1 MASICKTNLHQ
12 KTHGCI
18 IALTLINIHNS
29 KNMPAKSAECVWVD
43 VAMTV
48 MGMGGWECVLFT
60 LNRTLY

>member
-48 MGMGGWECVLFT
+48 MGMGG
-60 LNRTLY
+60 